1 MVLVPAVMSLLGP
14 RNWWI
19 PGWLE
24 RVLPRLDAERVALGG
39 AQAGR

>member
-1 MVLVPAVMSLLGP
+1 MQLLGN

-24 RVLPRLDAERVALGG
+24 RVLPRIDVERVAIGSTES
-39 AQAGR
+39 RP